1 MEHVINLSTYFL
13 KIEQIDVLLQIK
25 IDKKVGFHQKS
36 LDEAPPFFLDMHY
49 NGSWLDFG
57 RDRLYIEVTKLKRPY
72 KLLTLTAVC
81 TLGLSSLG
89 ATYVPN
95 QIKANQL
102 NDVQQ
107 KKQQI
112 QGEISEKNAEN
123 TKLEDEA
130 TKIRNQIKQLETQIL
145 ETSKK
150 VTAKENEV
158 AATQKEIDQLKA
170 QIKELEKRIKER
182 DELLKERMKD
192 IQTNGGAVRYVDVLV
207 AAESFSDFLN
217 KAGALGLIVEQDK
230 DIIET
235 QKKEKQM
242 VEEKEEQVADKLVV
256 IEKDL
261 TSLES
266 LNDQLAGQK
275 EEKNKFVAA
284 LTEEQQKV
292 QAEIENLERQVT
304 VFEAQEKQIAEQIR
318 QAEAARMA
326 AEQAQR
332 ESGKKNSNGSLV
344 ADSSSKVSSVPA
356 PTANG
361 FIRPASGTF
370 TSGFGHRKNPTGSGY
385 QLHAGID
392 IANGTGT
399 PILAAASGKVIV
411 SNYNNGGYGNLIVIR
426 HNVNGQT
433 IDTLYGHMSARNVNV
448 GDIVS
453 QGQQIGA
460 MGSTGDSTGSHLHF
474 EIHPGGYKGKSSAV
488 NPANYGIR

>member
-1 MEHVINLSTYFL
+1 
-13 KIEQIDVLLQIK
+13 
-25 IDKKVGFHQKS
+25 
-36 LDEAPPFFLDMHY
+36 MHY

-102 NDVQQ
+102 SDVQQ

-112 QGEISEKNAEN
+112 KGEISEKNAEN

-130 TKIRNQIKQLETQIL
+130 TKIRNQIKQLEAQIL

-150 VTAKENEV
+150 VTEKENEV

-284 LTEEQQKV
+284 LTEEQKKV
-292 QAEIENLERQVT
+292 QSQIDDLEGEVAELNAM
-304 VFEAQEKQIAEQIR
+304 EAQIKEQIR
-318 QAEAARMA
+318 QAEEAARKEAEAQA
-326 AEQAQR
+326 ATQAAQAKA
-332 ESGKKNSNGSLV
+332 SGGS
-344 ADSSSKVSSVPA
+344 PA
-356 PTANG
+356 PAAVAAPSFAAPTSGG
-361 FIRPASGTF
+361 FIRPTSGRF
-370 TSGFGHRKNPTGSGY
+370 SSGFGMRWGRPHN
-385 QLHAGID
+385 GID
-392 IANGTGT
+392 IAAPEGT
-399 PILAAASGKVIV
+399 PIVAAASGRVIA
-411 SNYNNGGYGNLIVIR
+411 STMGRPGNYGGYGNVVVIR
-426 HNVNGQT
+426 HNIDGKT
-433 IDTLYGHMSARNVNV
+433 YDTLYAHMVSRSVSV
-448 GDIVS
+448 GQTVS
-453 QGQQIGA
+453 QGQVIG
-460 MGSTGDSTGSHLHF
+460 GVGNTGDSKGNHLHF
-474 EIHPGGYKGKSSAV
+474 EIHPGGYK
-488 NPANYGIR
+488 NPVDPTSFGIR

>member
-1 MEHVINLSTYFL
+1 MEHVINLSTYSL

-57 RDRLYIEVTKLKRPY
+57 RYRLYIEVTKLKRPY

-112 QGEISEKNAEN
+112 KGEISEKNAEN

-284 LTEEQQKV
+284 LTEEQKKV
-292 QAEIENLERQVT
+292 QSQIDDLEGEVAELNAM
-304 VFEAQEKQIAEQIR
+304 EAQIKEQIR
-318 QAEAARMA
+318 QAEEAARKEAEAQA
-326 AEQAQR
+326 ATQAAQAKA
-332 ESGKKNSNGSLV
+332 SGGS
-344 ADSSSKVSSVPA
+344 PA
-356 PTANG
+356 PAAVAAPSFAAPTSGG
-361 FIRPASGTF
+361 FIRPTSGRF
-370 TSGFGHRKNPTGSGY
+370 SSGFGMRWGRPHN
-385 QLHAGID
+385 GID
-392 IANGTGT
+392 IAAPEGT
-399 PILAAASGKVIV
+399 PIVAAASGRVIA
-411 SNYNNGGYGNLIVIR
+411 STMGRPGNYGGYGNVVVIR
-426 HNVNGQT
+426 HNIDGKT
-433 IDTLYGHMSARNVNV
+433 YDTLYAHMVSRSVSV
-448 GDIVS
+448 GQTVS
-453 QGQQIGA
+453 QGQVIG
-460 MGSTGDSTGSHLHF
+460 GVGNTGDSKGNHLHF
-474 EIHPGGYKGKSSAV
+474 EIHSGGYK
-488 NPANYGIR
+488 NPVDPTSFGIR

>member
-1 MEHVINLSTYFL
+1 MEHVINLSTYSL

-130 TKIRNQIKQLETQIL
+130 TKIRNQIKQLEAQIL

-150 VTAKENEV
+150 VTEKENEV

-284 LTEEQQKV
+284 LTEEQKKV
-292 QAEIENLERQVT
+292 QSQIDDLEGEVAELNAM
-304 VFEAQEKQIAEQIR
+304 EAQIKEQIR
-318 QAEAARMA
+318 QAEEAARKEAEAQA
-326 AEQAQR
+326 ATQAAQAKA
-332 ESGKKNSNGSLV
+332 SGGS
-344 ADSSSKVSSVPA
+344 PA
-356 PTANG
+356 PAAVAAPSFAAPTSGG
-361 FIRPASGTF
+361 FIRPTSGRF
-370 TSGFGHRKNPTGSGY
+370 SSGFGMRWGRPHN
-385 QLHAGID
+385 GID
-392 IANGTGT
+392 IAAPEGT
-399 PILAAASGKVIV
+399 PIVAAASGRVIA
-411 SNYNNGGYGNLIVIR
+411 STMGRPGNYGGYGNVVVIR
-426 HNVNGQT
+426 HNIDGKT
-433 IDTLYGHMSARNVNV
+433 YDTLYAHMVSRSVSV
-448 GDIVS
+448 GQTVS
-453 QGQQIGA
+453 QGQVIG
-460 MGSTGDSTGSHLHF
+460 GVGNTGDSKGNHLHF
-474 EIHPGGYKGKSSAV
+474 EIHPGGYK
-488 NPANYGIR
+488 NPVDPTSFGIR

>member
-1 MEHVINLSTYFL
+1 M

-130 TKIRNQIKQLETQIL
+130 TKIRNQIKQLEAQIL

-150 VTAKENEV
+150 VTEKENEV

-284 LTEEQQKV
+284 LTEEQKKV
-292 QAEIENLERQVT
+292 QSQIDDLEGEVAELNAM
-304 VFEAQEKQIAEQIR
+304 EAQIKEQIR
-318 QAEAARMA
+318 QAEEAARKEAEAQA
-326 AEQAQR
+326 ATQAAQAKA
-332 ESGKKNSNGSLV
+332 SGGS
-344 ADSSSKVSSVPA
+344 PA
-356 PTANG
+356 PAAVAAPSFAAPTSGG
-361 FIRPASGTF
+361 FIRPTSGRF
-370 TSGFGHRKNPTGSGY
+370 SSGFGMRWGRPHN
-385 QLHAGID
+385 GID
-392 IANGTGT
+392 IAAPEGT
-399 PILAAASGKVIV
+399 PIVAAASGRVIA
-411 SNYNNGGYGNLIVIR
+411 STMGRPGNYGGYGNVVVIR
-426 HNVNGQT
+426 HNIDGKT
-433 IDTLYGHMSARNVNV
+433 YDTLYAHMVSRSVSV
-448 GDIVS
+448 GQTVS
-453 QGQQIGA
+453 QGQVIG
-460 MGSTGDSTGSHLHF
+460 GVGNTGDSKGNHLHF
-474 EIHPGGYKGKSSAV
+474 EIHPGGYK
-488 NPANYGIR
+488 NPVDPTSFGIR